1 MSAIAKYLWN
11 RVGSSSG
18 SRPNNQIGFNTNYTY
33 NRDPVCTHRTSV
45 YLHNFWQHLTSCS
58 WVLLQEDAKLITQV
72 VWSLLG
78 LGVLQ
83 TSQRFL
89 PEILPHLSFAAVP
102 LAAVLLGLFTRTRS
116 VASGAL
122 TWSVTAVSALA
133 SSVLAS
139 SGGMLYQFLDAT
151 PDVNIQILARFLA
164 STFIWH
170 PHFVLALLFWIAAM
184 AGEADL
190 DPDHA

>member
-1 MSAIAKYLWN
+1 M
-11 RVGSSSG
+11 
-18 SRPNNQIGFNTNYTY
+18 
-33 NRDPVCTHRTSV
+33 
-45 YLHNFWQHLTSCS
+45 
-58 WVLLQEDAKLITQV
+58 KLIKQV

-83 TSQRFL
+83 TSQRIL
-89 PEILPHLSFAAVP
+89 PEILPHLSLAAVP
-102 LAAVLLGLFTRTRS
+102 LAAVLLGQSTRTRS

-133 SSVLAS
+133 AS
-139 SGGMLYQFLDAT
+139 SGGMLNQFMDAT
-151 PDVNIQILARFLA
+151 LDVNIPILAHFLA

-170 PHFVLALLFWIAAM
+170 SHFVLALLCWIAAM

-190 DPDHA
+190 DQDYA